1 MPAHIASTRSARRLR
16 WDSSVNVVWDGN
28 SLVYGVGATGGQTL
42 PVQVAALAPMAGSG
56 AAVTNCGISGQRWS
70 AMTSGAVD
78 VDGAWQSGKTNVL
91 ICWETTNSAC
101 NTPGLSAAQIIS
113 DITTYIAARR
123 SAHPWVIVGLTT
135 IPRET
140 SGLMTSQAERERLNG
155 IMSEVDAAMKAGQLD
170 FDAVVDV
177 RQPGSAFA
185 FSGYTTADFDGSGWI
200 WAELSP
206 NRVHLLNAGYAII
219 AGYVADALK
228 RIPRVP
234 H

>member
-56 AAVTNCGISGQRWS
+56 ATVTNCGISGQRWS
-70 AMTSGAVD
+70 AMTGGATD
-78 VDGAWQSGKTNVL
+78 VDGAWQAGKTNVL

-101 NTPGLSAAQIIS
+101 NSPGLSAAQIIA
-113 DITTYIAARR
+113 DITAYIAARR
-123 SAHPWVIVGLTT
+123 AVHPWVIVGLTT

-140 SGLMTSQAERERLNG
+140 SGLMTSQSERERLNG
-155 IMSEVDAAMKAGQLD
+155 IMSDVDAAMKAGQLD

-177 RQPGSAFA
+177 RQAGSVFA
-185 FSGYTTADFDGSGWI
+185 FGGYTTADFDASGWI

-206 NRVHLLNAGYAII
+206 NRVHLLNAGYAHI
-219 AGYVADALK
+219 ADYVATTLQLLPK
-228 RIPRVP
+228 TP